1 MMEVNTNWQKIIK
14 EYDEKQ
20 EIKFEEFIDKEI
32 KTFDG
37 ILGIYPEKK
46 NIFKCFNF
54 FNIEETKI
62 VIIGQDP
69 YHGPN
74 QATGLCFDINEESG
88 CKYPPSLKNIEK
100 VLGKKPNFEEWAK
113 KGVLLLNAS
122 LSVLQSKAG
131 SHLNYWIP
139 FTKYIIDIINDKCN
153 NIIFIVW
160 GAFALNLIKNVDK
173 NKHNIHISS
182 HPSPFSYSK
191 KLRNYPSFEESDIFN
206 KINTIE
212 W

>member
-1 MMEVNTNWQKIIK
+1 MEVKTNWQEIINK
-14 EYDEKQ
+14 YDKGQ
-20 EIKFEEFIDKEI
+20 LMKFEQFIINETTK
-32 KTFDG
+32 FSG
-37 ILGIYPEKK
+37 FLNIYPKKEK
-46 NIFKCFNF
+46 IFRCFNYF
-54 FNIEETKI
+54 DIDDTKI

-74 QATGLCFDINEESG
+74 QATGLCFDIDEESG

-131 SHLNYWIP
+131 SHLNYWMP
-139 FTKYIIDIINDKCN
+139 FTKYIINILNQKCDN
-153 NIIFIVW
+153 LIFIVW
-160 GAFALNLIKNVDK
+160 GAFALDLVKDVDK
-173 NKHNIHISS
+173 NKHKIYISS

-191 KLRNYPSFEESDIFN
+191 KLRNYPSFEESNIFN
-206 KINTIE
+206 KITEIN

>member
-20 EIKFEEFIDKEI
+20 EIKFEQFINKEI

-37 ILGIYPEKK
+37 VLSIYPEKK
-46 NIFKCFNF
+46 NIFKCFNY

-131 SHLNYWIP
+131 SHLNYWMP
-139 FTKYIIDIINDKCN
+139 FTKYIIDIINEKCN
-153 NIIFIVW
+153 NIVFIVW
-160 GAFALNLIKNVDK
+160 GAFALDLIKNVDK
-173 NKHNIHISS
+173 KKHIIHVSS

-206 KINTIE
+206 KINIIE

>member
-1 MMEVNTNWQKIIK
+1 MEVSTNWQEVI
-14 EYDEKQ
+14 EKYNKGQ
-20 EIKFEEFIDKEI
+20 ILKFEKFIDKEI

-37 ILGIYPEKK
+37 VLDVFPRKEK
-46 NIFKCFNF
+46 IFRCFSY
-54 FNIEETKI
+54 FNIEDTKV

-74 QATGLCFDINEESG
+74 QATGLCFDIDETSG
-88 CKYPPSLKNIEK
+88 CKYPPSLRNIEN

-122 LSVLQSKAG
+122 LSVLQGKAG

-139 FTKYIIDIINDKCN
+139 FTKYIINILNQKCDN
-153 NIIFIVW
+153 LIFIVW
-160 GAFALNLIKNVDK
+160 GAFALDLIKDVNK
-173 NKHNIHISS
+173 EKHNIHISS
-182 HPSPFSYSK
+182 HPSPFSYMK
-191 KLRNYPSFEESDIFN
+191 KLRQYPSFEESDVFN
-206 KINTIE
+206 KITKIE